1 MCVEIVDAI
10 LAGSFAAW
18 QSKTLSFSRCRVESK
33 RGRIGSRVKHW
44 QVLLAILVALSASTA
59 LADDFKTIHGKEY
72 KNVTISRVEPDG
84 IVLTSK
90 SGISK
95 VYFVELPKEVQE
107 RFHYN
112 PEKAAAGQAA
122 AVQQAEKNNYELSL
136 RDVPGARGGSE
147 RILELTFYRD
157 VPQPQVVDKMLRESL
172 EHAVAA
178 DGTRDILAM
187 AFLGEEVLTSTQ
199 YSGELVYRA
208 AQRKIMTLEQSRGVK
223 TTVTDA
229 AGYSVE
235 VSEEKSAGGRNGER
249 KWLTISLIYP
259 TPPPLE
265 QAYTSMQSE
274 IEKNVP
280 RGMDINAYVKIGDKG
295 VKTSQRQMDDP
306 TGGYVFMNYDA
317 PSKKLYRKNMLIKTI
332 K

>member
-1 MCVEIVDAI
+1 M
-10 LAGSFAAW
+10 
-18 QSKTLSFSRCRVESK
+18 
-33 RGRIGSRVKHW
+33 
-44 QVLLAILVALSASTA
+44 
-59 LADDFKTIHGKEY
+59 
-72 KNVTISRVEPDG
+72 
-84 IVLTSK
+84 
-90 SGISK
+90 
-95 VYFVELPKEVQE
+95 
-107 RFHYN
+107 
-112 PEKAAAGQAA
+112 
-122 AVQQAEKNNYELSL
+122 SL

-147 RILELTFYRD
+147 RILELIFNRD

-178 DGTRDILAM
+178 DGSQDILAM

-208 AQRKIMTLEQSRGVK
+208 AQRRIITLEQSRGVK
-223 TTVTDA
+223 TTATDA

-235 VSEEKSAGGRNGER
+235 VSEEKSAGGGER

-274 IEKNVP
+274 IEKNVSK
-280 RGMDINAYVKIGDKG
+280 GMDINAYVKIGDKDM
-295 VKTSQRQMDDP
+295 KTSQRQMDDP

>member
-1 MCVEIVDAI
+1 VKYWQTALAI
-10 LAGSFAAW
+10 LAALFA
-18 QSKTLSFSRCRVESK
+18 SR
-33 RGRIGSRVKHW
+33 
-44 QVLLAILVALSASTA
+44 AF
-59 LADDFKTIHGKEY
+59 ADDFKTINGKEY
-72 KNVTISRVEPDG
+72 KNVTVSRVEADG
-84 IVLTSK
+84 IVLKSK

-112 PEKAAAGQAA
+112 PEEAATEAA
-122 AVQQAEKNNYELSL
+122 AVQQAEKNNYEVSL

-147 RILELTFYRD
+147 RILELIFYRD

-178 DGTRDILAM
+178 DGSRDILAI

-208 AQRKIMTLEQSRGVK
+208 AQRKIMTLERSEGVK
-223 TTVTDA
+223 TTITDA

-235 VSEEKSAGGRNGER
+235 VSEKKSAGGRNGER
-249 KWLTISLIYP
+249 EWLTISLIYP

-274 IEKNVP
+274 IEKNVSK
-280 RGMDINAYVKIGDKG
+280 GMDINAYVKIGDKG

-306 TGGYVFMNYDA
+306 TGGYVFMNYD
-317 PSKKLYRKNMLIKTI
+317 L
-332 K
+332 

>member
-1 MCVEIVDAI
+1 
-10 LAGSFAAW
+10 
-18 QSKTLSFSRCRVESK
+18 
-33 RGRIGSRVKHW
+33 
-44 QVLLAILVALSASTA
+44 LSASLA
-59 LADDFKTIHGKEY
+59 LADDFKTIAGKEY
-72 KNVTISRVEPDG
+72 KNVTVSRVEADG
-84 IVLTSK
+84 IVIKGK

-95 VYFVELPKEVQE
+95 VYFVELPKDVQE
-107 RFHYN
+107 RF
-112 PEKAAAGQAA
+112 
-122 AVQQAEKNNYELSL
+122 AVQQAEKINHEVSL

-147 RILELTFYRD
+147 RILELTFDRD

-178 DGTRDILAM
+178 DGSRDIVAM
-187 AFLGEEVLTSTQ
+187 AFLGDEVLSDTQ
-199 YSGELVYRA
+199 YSGELMYRA
-208 AQRKIMTLEQSRGVK
+208 AQRKIMTLEEARGVK
-223 TTVTDA
+223 TTITDA
-229 AGYSVE
+229 VGYSVK
-235 VSEEKSAGGRNGER
+235 VSEEKTLAGIRPER

-274 IEKNVP
+274 IEKNVSK
-280 RGMDINAYVKIGDKG
+280 GMDINAYAKIGDKG

-317 PSKKLYRKNMLIKTI
+317 PSKKLYRKNMLVKTI